1 METVPH
7 ARDLPP
13 DELLARLSALGAPG
27 QAGRRILSFL
37 FREDRDDLEN
47 AGRVSLPVLRRVAES
62 FRFDRLTLLET
73 ATDADDGSV
82 KYLFRSPDG
91 ALSEAVWIPL
101 ENEEKATVCL
111 SSQVGCGLDCAFCA
125 TGRLGL
131 KRNLRTW
138 EMVDAFLQV
147 RRRSPR
153 RMTGAVF
160 MGQGEPFLNYD
171 RVIAAAA
178 LLRHPCGPGI
188 SGKAITISTAGI
200 VPAIRRFTAEGHP
213 YRLIVSLTST
223 DPARRRVLM
232 PKATAW
238 PLEELADAIRE
249 HALARRQ
256 RATIAWVCIEG
267 ENLGADEVEGLQR
280 LFDGV
285 PLRFNLIDVN
295 DPTGRFG
302 RPEDASRGAFL
313 DRLGAAR
320 IPFVRRYTAGRSRN
334 AACGML
340 AATRAAGH
348 PPESP

>member
-1 METVPH
+1 MLERPH
-7 ARDLPP
+7 IRDLPP
-13 DELLARLSALGAPG
+13 ETLLERFAALGLSATQARRLLAFVL
-27 QAGRRILSFL
+27 
-37 FREDRDDLEN
+37 REDRDDVEALPQ
-47 AGRVSLPVLRRVAES
+47 VSKAALARVAAE
-62 FRFDRLTLLET
+62 FRADRLELIET
-73 ATDADDGSV
+73 ARDADDGSV

-101 ENEEKATVCL
+101 ENPEAATVCL

-171 RVIAAAA
+171 RVIAAAE
-178 LLRHPCGPGI
+178 LLRHPCGTGI
-188 SGKAITISTAGI
+188 GGKAITISTAGI

-223 DPARRRVLM
+223 VAERRRELM
-232 PKATAW
+232 PKATQW
-238 PLEELADAIRE
+238 PIEELADAIRE
-249 HALARRQ
+249 YARARRT
-256 RATIAWVCIEG
+256 RATVAWVCIDG
-267 ENLGADEVEGLQR
+267 VNLGADELDGLRR

-302 RPEDASRGAFL
+302 RAEGAARDAFVDG
-313 DRLGAAR
+313 LGALR

-340 AATRAAGH
+340 AATRWDE
-348 PPESP
+348 PPVSP